1 MKLARLEGLEHRDK
15 TGLQLPHEAFG
26 KVSPSAAPD
35 GRKRREKGPWAVGW
49 HRLKDCSVQ
58 GLFLILLIAM
68 VEILLFLF

>member
-35 GRKRREKGPWAVGW
+35 GRKRREKGPWAVG
-49 HRLKDCSVQ
+49 HV
-58 GLFLILLIAM
+58 FLVGFIECRARSFSS
-68 VEILLFLF
+68 FLVF